1 MCAAEVRFEQP
12 DMRGNF
18 RSIRE
23 GRGCKQRMACFSQ
36 VGLNPAH
43 CYEKDIKHPQLCQ
56 TCCKEPEC
64 NFIKPIEQQIKE
76 AEAEVAKNPERKN
89 SAGSASK
96 KISFQN
102 ISLI

>member
-1 MCAAEVRFEQP
+1 MKLERFRTR
-12 DMRGNF
+12 M
-18 RSIRE
+18 
-23 GRGCKQRMACFSQ
+23 GCFQLKHLVLLSRFSQ

-96 KISFQN
+96 KISFEN
-102 ISLI
+102 ISTI